1 MNALTRGMTLAV
13 AGGGVVLTA
22 VMMTTRDANPT
33 AAPRER
39 SAASARSSSG
49 RGAQTSEF
57 ALDDV
62 NLELLQRTPATL
74 DEPGRNPFRFEAK
87 AAPAPSSTTGA
98 PPTGPA
104 APTTPTTSTT
114 PQPTVP
120 AGPPPLPPI
129 PLRFIGLVE
138 APTQVGRIAIMS
150 DGKGNVFYGKEG
162 DTIEG
167 RYRMLKIGADVVE
180 LAYVDGRGRQ
190 TIRLSGQ

>member
-1 MNALTRGMTLAV
+1 MSVLNRGTTLAV
-13 AGGGVVLTA
+13 AGGGAVLTV
-22 VMMTTRDANPT
+22 VMMITRDATPT

-39 SAASARSSSG
+39 PAATARSSG
-49 RGAQTSEF
+49 RAAQASEV

-62 NLELLQRTPATL
+62 HLELLRRTPATL
-74 DEPGRNPFRFEAK
+74 EEPDRNPFRFEAK
-87 AAPAPSSTTGA
+87 EAPPSASKPDA
-98 PPTGPA
+98 LPTGPA
-104 APTTPTTSTT
+104 AAAA
-114 PQPTVP
+114 PQPVAP
-120 AGPPPLPPI
+120 AGPPPLPAI

-138 APTQVGRIAIMS
+138 APTQAGRVAIMS